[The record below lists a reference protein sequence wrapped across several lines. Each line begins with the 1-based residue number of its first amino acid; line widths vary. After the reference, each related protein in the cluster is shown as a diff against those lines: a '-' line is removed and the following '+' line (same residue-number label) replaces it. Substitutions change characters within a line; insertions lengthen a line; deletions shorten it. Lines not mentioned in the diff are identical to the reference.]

1 MIIDLSSVCGSLEND
16 YIEEYEKKSKIIID
30 RLLKYSNNEYILIFS
45 INILNIIEVD
55 SRFDSSDIYFE
66 FITDDIFK
74 VGSICGFECYV
85 DIYMIHDEILI
96 SYKKDKI
103 RDNKID
109 YLLNSENLLKQKRV
123 KIIS

>member
-1 MIIDLSSVCGSLEND
+1 MIIDLSSVLEKDD
-16 YIEEYEKKSKIIID
+16 YITNYQAKSKIIMD
-30 RLLKYSNNEYILIFS
+30 SLKGYDNGYILIIS
-45 INILNIIEVD
+45 INILNILEMD
-55 SRFDSSDIYFE
+55 ERFINTESF
-66 FITDDIFK
+66 FNGDIFK
-74 VGSICGFECYV
+74 AGDICGFECYV

-109 YLLNSENLLKQKRV
+109 YLLNNKNLVEEKRV